1 MNFKYHIKDME
12 IFGYHGLYDEEK
24 KNGQTFILNI
34 KYILNRHVINDNI
47 AETLDYAE
55 VMEYICEIFNP

>member
-24 KNGQTFILNI
+24 KNGQTFILNF
-34 KYILNRHVINDNI
+34 KYIL
-47 AETLDYAE
+47 TLYYQKD
-55 VMEYICEIFNP
+55 V